1 MGLYLFD
8 HLLFTYTD
16 QVQSATFFREAAGVY
31 QYLAKEILPA
41 IQHCLPSERPPEVI
55 PSTSAVM
62 SLVCLAE
69 AQVSL
74 FALTNHFEFSSIKG
88 TGY

>member
-1 MGLYLFD
+1 M
-8 HLLFTYTD
+8 
-16 QVQSATFFREAAGVY
+16 QSATFFREASGVY
-31 QYLAKEILPA
+31 QYLAEEILPT

-55 PSTSAVM
+55 PSTSAAM

-74 FALTNHFEFSSIKG
+74 LTLTNLHESLSIKRNG
-88 TGY
+88 LSESGICETE